1 MFGDIKEAKGFA
13 SNFAHHKTIEFED
26 SGVAC
31 VKFKSGALGSIHFTI
46 NSYKK
51 NMEGS
56 LTIIAEKGT
65 VKIGGEYLN
74 KLEYQQIENHTI
86 ENLPPGNSEND
97 YGSYKGSMSNHHLV
111 YKHVSEVL
119 TKGVKNQL
127 DGYNGLKTVEI
138 IEKIYRAA
146 NETRN

>member
-1 MFGDIKEAKGFA
+1 MDGGILYTQFSYFIDLLFWMFGDVEEAKGFA
-13 SNFAHHKTIEFED
+13 SNFAHHKIIEFED

-31 VKFKSGALGSIHFTI
+31 LQFKSGALGSIHFTI

-74 KLEYQQIENHTI
+74 KLEYQH
-86 ENLPPGNSEND
+86 
-97 YGSYKGSMSNHHLV
+97 
-111 YKHVSEVL
+111 
-119 TKGVKNQL
+119 
-127 DGYNGLKTVEI
+127 
-138 IEKIYRAA
+138 
-146 NETRN
+146 